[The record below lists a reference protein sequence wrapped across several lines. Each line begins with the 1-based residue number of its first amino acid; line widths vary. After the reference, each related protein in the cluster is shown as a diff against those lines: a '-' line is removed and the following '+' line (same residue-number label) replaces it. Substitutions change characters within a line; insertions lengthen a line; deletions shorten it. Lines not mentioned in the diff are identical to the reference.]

1 MLLSGLLWRRILV
14 YFVSECQT
22 NTNTDS
28 LTKWCN
34 CFGISGN
41 LYLGILAYFAS
52 EYWRTLLRNRG
63 VLWSGIS
70 TQRCILYCSAKYLF

>member
-14 YFVSECQT
+14 YFVSECQS

-34 CFGISGN
+34 CFGIFET
-41 LYLGILAYFAS
+41 FAS

-63 VLWSGIS
+63 VLCFGIVAYYGAEYPLI
-70 TQRCILYCSAKYLF
+70 ILELNKLGL

>member
-14 YFVSECQT
+14 YFVSECQS

-34 CFGISGN
+34 C
-41 LYLGILAYFAS
+41 LGILVTLTS

-63 VLWSGIS
+63 VLCFGMVA
-70 TQRCILYCSAKYLF
+70 YYGAEYPVEF